1 MPVFSP
7 EVLLA
12 SAVVGFLIGAIGI
25 GGILLIPALAAF
37 AQLSPHQ
44 ASATALF
51 TFLFTGVLGTL
62 LFQRK
67 GSIDWRQ
74 AATVCAGAIVFS
86 YVGARASALVS
97 GPVLMLVIAL
107 LIAFAGAYVFFPAKP
122 RAPGEG
128 EGRRTGLLLAIG
140 AASGFGSGF
149 SGAGG
154 PLFSV
159 PLMVIGGFP
168 ALTAIGT
175 SQVLQVWSAGAGSL
189 AHLAA
194 GTIHWPLVPVIVGGE
209 LGGVVAGVWLAHR
222 VSALFLRRLAGG
234 ACLVV
239 GAWLL
244 VKHWPA

>member
-1 MPVFSP
+1 MAALTP
-7 EVLLA
+7 EVLAA
-12 SAVVGFLIGAIGI
+12 SVVVGFLIGAIGI

-37 AQLSPHQ
+37 AQLTPHQ

-51 TFLFTGVLGTL
+51 TFLFTGVLGTI

-86 YVGARASALVS
+86 YLGARASALVT
-97 GPVLMLVIAL
+97 GPTLMRVIAL
-107 LIAFAGAYVFFPAKP
+107 LIVFAGAYVFFPAKP
-122 RAPGEG
+122 RPPGASAG
-128 EGRRTGLLLAIG
+128 PRTGLLLAIG

-175 SQVLQVWSAGAGSL
+175 SQVLQVWSAGAGSF
-189 AHLAA
+189 AHLAT
-194 GTIHWPLVPVIVGGE
+194 GSIQWPIVPGIVAGE
-209 LGGVVAGVWLAHR
+209 LAGVVAGVWLAHK
-222 VSALFLRRLAGG
+222 VSALFLRRLAGA
-234 ACLVV
+234 ACLGV
-239 GAWLL
+239 GVWLL
-244 VKHWPA
+244 ARHF

>member
-1 MPVFSP
+1 MIVPSAD
-7 EVLLA
+7 VLLA
-12 SAVVGFLIGAIGI
+12 AVVVGFLIGAIGI
-25 GGILLIPALAAF
+25 GGILLIPALASL
-37 AQLSPHQ
+37 AQLTPHQ

-51 TFLFTGVLGTL
+51 TFLFTGLLGTV

-86 YVGARASALVS
+86 YLGARASAYVS
-97 GPVLMLVIAL
+97 GPALMRVIGL
-107 LIAFAGAYVFFPAKP
+107 LIVFAGAYVFYPAKP
-122 RAPGEG
+122 RAVAAADE
-128 EGRRTGLLLAIG
+128 RRTGLLLAIG

-175 SQVLQVWSAGAGSL
+175 SQVLQVWSAGAGSY

-194 GTIHWPLVPVIVGGE
+194 GVIQWPLVPGLVVAE
-209 LGGVVAGVWLAHR
+209 LAGVVAGVRLAHA
-222 VSALFLRRLAGG
+222 VSALVLRRLAG
-234 ACLVV
+234 ASCLVV
-239 GAWLL
+239 GAWM
-244 VKHWPA
+244 VAKNF

>member
-1 MPVFSP
+1 VIVLTP
-7 EVLLA
+7 EVVLA

-25 GGILLIPALAAF
+25 GGILLIPALAAL
-37 AQLSPHQ
+37 ANLTPHQ

-51 TFLFTGVLGTL
+51 TFLFTGILGTI

-86 YVGARASALVS
+86 YLGARASALVS
-97 GPVLMLVIAL
+97 GPVLMRVIAL
-107 LIAFAGAYVFFPAKP
+107 LIVFAGAYVFFPAKP
-122 RAPGEG
+122 RPAGTAEG
-128 EGRRTGLLLAIG
+128 PRTGALLLIG

-175 SQVLQVWSAGAGSL
+175 SQVLQVWSAGAGSF
-189 AHLAA
+189 AHLATGA
-194 GTIHWPLVPVIVGGE
+194 IQWPLVTGIVAGE
-209 LGGVVAGVWLAHR
+209 LVGVFAGVWLAHA
-222 VSALFLRRLAGG
+222 VSALVLRRLAGS

-244 VKHWPA
+244 VKHFQP

>member
-1 MPVFSP
+1 MPVLTP
-7 EVLLA
+7 EVVLA
-12 SAVVGFLIGAIGI
+12 SAAVGFLIGAIGI
-25 GGILLIPALAAF
+25 GGILLIPALAAL
-37 AQLSPHQ
+37 AQLSPHE

-51 TFLFTGVLGTL
+51 TFVFTGILGTV

-74 AATVCAGAIVFS
+74 AGTVCAGAIVFS
-86 YVGARASALVS
+86 YLGARASAHVS
-97 GPVLMLVIAL
+97 GPVLMRVVAV
-107 LIAFAGAYVFFPAKP
+107 LIVFAGVYVFFPAKP
-122 RAPGEG
+122 RPEG
-128 EGRRTGLLLAIG
+128 ESGRPRTGLLLAIG

-175 SQVLQVWSAGAGSL
+175 SQVLQVWSAGAGSV
-189 AHLAA
+189 AHLATGA
-194 GTIHWPLVPVIVGGE
+194 IQWPLVPGIVGGE
-209 LGGVVAGVWLAHR
+209 LAGVFAGVWLAHA
-222 VSALFLRRLAGG
+222 VSALALRRLAG
-234 ACLVV
+234 ASCLLV

-244 VKHWPA
+244 VRHF

>member
-1 MPVFSP
+1 MIVPSAA
-7 EVLLA
+7 VLLA
-12 SAVVGFLIGAIGI
+12 AAVVGFLIGAIGI
-25 GGILLIPALAAF
+25 GGILLIPALAA
-37 AQLSPHQ
+37 LVPLTPHQ

-51 TFLFTGVLGTL
+51 TFVFTGVLGTI

-97 GPVLMLVIAL
+97 GPVLMQVVAL
-107 LIAFAGAYVFFPAKP
+107 LILFAGAYVFFPARP
-122 RAPGEG
+122 RPAGVPEG
-128 EGRRTGLLLAIG
+128 PRTALLLAIG

-189 AHLAA
+189 AHLSTGA
-194 GTIHWPLVPVIVGGE
+194 IHWPLVPGLVAGE
-209 LGGVVAGVWLAHR
+209 LAGVFAGAWLAHA
-222 VSALFLRRLAGG
+222 VSALVLRRLAGG
-234 ACLVV
+234 ACLAV

-244 VKHWPA
+244 VRNFGA

>member
-1 MPVFSP
+1 MIVPSAAG
-7 EVLLA
+7 LLA
-12 SAVVGFLIGAIGI
+12 AAVVGFLIGAIGI
-25 GGILLIPALAAF
+25 GGILLIPALAAL
-37 AQLSPHQ
+37 AQLTPHQ

-51 TFLFTGVLGTL
+51 TFLFTGILGTI

-74 AATVCAGAIVFS
+74 AATVCTGAIVFS

-97 GPVLMLVIAL
+97 GPVLMQVVAL
-107 LIAFAGAYVFFPAKP
+107 LIVFAGAYVFFPAKP
-122 RAPGEG
+122 RPAGTPEG
-128 EGRRTGLLLAIG
+128 PRTGLLLLIG

-189 AHLAA
+189 AHLSTGA
-194 GTIHWPLVPVIVGGE
+194 IHWPLVPGLVAGE
-209 LGGVVAGVWLAHR
+209 LAGVFAGAWLAHA
-222 VSALFLRRLAGG
+222 VSALVLRRLAG
-234 ACLVV
+234 ASCLVV

-244 VKHWPA
+244 VRNFGA

>member
-1 MPVFSP
+1 MIVPGAD
-7 EVLLA
+7 VLLA

-37 AQLSPHQ
+37 AQLTPHE

-51 TFLFTGVLGTL
+51 TFVFTGVLGTI

-74 AATVCAGAIVFS
+74 AATVCASAIVFS
-86 YVGARASALVS
+86 YLGAKASALVS
-97 GPVLMLVIAL
+97 GPTLMRVIAV
-107 LIAFAGAYVFFPAKP
+107 LIVFAGAYVFFPAKP
-122 RAPGEG
+122 RPAGEAAG
-128 EGRRTGLLLAIG
+128 PRTALLVLIG

-189 AHLAA
+189 AHLSTGA
-194 GTIHWPLVPVIVGGE
+194 IQWPLVPGLVAAE
-209 LGGVVAGVWLAHR
+209 LVGVVAGVWLAHA
-222 VSALFLRRLAGG
+222 VSALVLRRLAG
-234 ACLVV
+234 ASCLAV

-244 VKHWPA
+244 VRHF